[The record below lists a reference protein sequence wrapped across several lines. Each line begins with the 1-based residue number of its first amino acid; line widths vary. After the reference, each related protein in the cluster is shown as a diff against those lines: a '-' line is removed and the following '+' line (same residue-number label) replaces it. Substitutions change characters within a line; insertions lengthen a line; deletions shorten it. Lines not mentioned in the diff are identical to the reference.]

1 MSTEVWN
8 LSAGSAPARKAV
20 VAGDSLPDTVS
31 GQPASYFW
39 KDVIQTGHY
48 TKADHT
54 LSLDVDLSRLQ
65 RWLDT
70 GREMLAAG
78 LRIPINCDHSPSAR
92 DVVGYVKD
100 FKLEESRLMALCQL
114 IGPDAAALAARNQVS
129 LGISPEFIDG
139 TSRAWGEAIVH
150 LALTP
155 NPVVPDQGEFVRAA
169 APLMLANPARQTAV
183 ELLQMKLDTAVQ
195 RGGLSPACR
204 DRLLALL
211 SAADQ
216 PDLLLLSANAAQR
229 PLALA
234 FAEALIDNHLAPQGE
249 STGLQMLQ
257 RGVPGTEDQPL
268 GDLGKYMTGI
278 ANR

>member
-1 MSTEVWN
+1 MLELWN
-8 LSAGSAPARKAV
+8 LSTTSAATRQAV
-20 VAGDSLPDTVS
+20 IAGDGLPDNVS

-54 LSLDVDLSRLQ
+54 LSLDVDLPRLQ
-65 RWLDT
+65 RWLET
-70 GREMLAAG
+70 GQKMLAAG

-169 APLMLANPARQTAV
+169 APVMLANPARQTAV

-195 RGGLSPACR
+195 RGALSPACR
-204 DRLLALL
+204 DRLLTLL
-211 SAADQ
+211 SDAEQ
-216 PDLLLLSANAAQR
+216 PELLLLSANSAKR

-234 FAEALIDNHLAPQGE
+234 FAEALMDNHIVPQGE
-249 STGLQMLQ
+249 ATGLQMLQ
-257 RGVPGTEDQPL
+257 RGVPGAEDQAL
-268 GDLGKYMTGI
+268 GDLGRYMTGI